1 VSVAGALA
9 DVTGSGLTDFLAH
22 PFVRHALAAGTAI
35 ALASGLVGYF
45 LVLRGQV
52 FSGDALSHVAFTGAV
67 AALALGVDARVGLFV
82 ATIGVGLFLGL
93 LGPRGQPDD
102 VVIGTVFTWVLGLG
116 VLFLS
121 IFTIDRSAGN
131 SAASTT
137 VLFGSIFGL
146 NAAQA
151 AFATWV
157 GLALA
162 AVVLALARPL
172 LFATVDPDVAR
183 VRGVP
188 VRWLGIAFLGL
199 LGVGA
204 AEATQAVGA
213 LLFLGLV
220 AAPAGAALRLT
231 TRPYVALFL
240 APGIAVACVWGGVFA
255 SYMISE
261 VPPSFAVIAL
271 ATACYLGA
279 FVAGAVRGEPSPS
292 STRRE
297 QSRSTMV
304 SSIPAARAHP
314 RGPS

>member
-1 VSVAGALA
+1 MLLA
-9 DVTGSGLTDFLAH
+9 DATGTGLSELFAH
-22 PFVRHALAAGTAI
+22 SFVRHALVAGTAI

-45 LVLRGQV
+45 LVLRSQV

-67 AALALGVDARVGLFV
+67 AALALGVDARIGLFV

-121 IFTIDRSAGN
+121 IFTTEQSAGN

-137 VLFGSIFGL
+137 VLFGSIFGIS
-146 NAAQA
+146 ASQA
-151 AFATWV
+151 AFASWV

-162 AVVLALARPL
+162 VVILLLARPL
-172 LFATVDPDVAR
+172 LFATIDPDVAR

-240 APGIAVACVWGGVFA
+240 AAGIAVACVWSGVIV
-255 SYMISE
+255 SYLVSDL
-261 VPPSFAVIAL
+261 PPSFAIIAF
-271 ATACYLGA
+271 ATACYVGA
-279 FVAGAVRGEPSPS
+279 FAVSVARGRVERS
-292 STRRE
+292 ST
-297 QSRSTMV
+297 
-304 SSIPAARAHP
+304 
-314 RGPS
+314 